1 MQQDH
6 GRASSEREAEERYR
20 ALLDAVPSMTFEG
33 DAEGGNTFASEQWCA
48 YTGMTPEQT
57 AGFGWAQAVHPE
69 DLPGVAT
76 RWEEAMRQCVPC
88 EMRHRMRA
96 ADGSYRWFMLRAR
109 PLQDEQGRVTRWVG
123 SLTDIDDLMQTKQ
136 VLRES
141 ERRYRELVENANSV
155 IIRWRRDGTLI
166 FFNEYAERFFGY
178 RADEVV
184 GRHVGVLV
192 PDRDSEGTDL
202 TRLVED
208 IAGHP
213 DRYVNYINENVRR
226 DGRRVWMSWTNR
238 AIRDERGQVIEIL
251 AIGSDITE
259 RIRAERALRESEERF
274 QLASEIGRSGTWDW
288 NVATGAVVWSRGHF
302 EMLGYRL
309 DEVTPSYAAWAQ
321 RVHPADRPGVEADI
335 RRSMAEGADYARDF
349 RVVWRDGS
357 VHWISARARYE
368 YGADGACRR
377 MIGVMAEVTELKE
390 AERQLRELNTELAAL
405 VAERSRLVDER
416 EAQLREL
423 AIGLT
428 HAEQRERDL
437 LYELL
442 HDHVQPLLVGARLRL
457 SGLDRRTPIETWV
470 TNASEVRK
478 QIGDALDMARSLS
491 VALNPPLVRDK
502 GLGAALDW
510 LCGWLKRSQGLDVRL
525 TCDPDAEPADVATR
539 LLLFKATRELLMN
552 VAKHAGVSEVAL
564 AMEGTAGSCVQI
576 TVSDQGTGFDARGE
590 AWGSRNGSGLWE
602 IERRLG
608 MIGGSVAIESAPGA
622 GTTVRLWAPAGTSAR
637 RSKRPR
643 RSRSPAS

>member
-6 GRASSEREAEERYR
+6 GRTSSEREVEERYR

-57 AGFGWAQAVHPE
+57 AGFGWTRAIHPE
-69 DLPGVAT
+69 HLPGVAA
-76 RWEEAMRQCVPC
+76 RWKEAMRQCAPV
-88 EMRHRMRA
+88 EMRHRIRA
-96 ADGSYRWFMLRAR
+96 ADGSYRWFLLRAR
-109 PLQDEQGRVTRWVG
+109 PLLDDQGRLNRWVG
-123 SLTDIDDLMQTKQ
+123 SLTDIDDLFRTKE

-155 IIRWRRDGTLI
+155 IIRWRHDGTLI

-202 TRLVED
+202 ARLAED
-208 IAGHP
+208 IASQP

-302 EMLGYRL
+302 EILGYRP
-309 DEVTPSYAAWAQ
+309 DEVTPSYAAWTQ

-349 RVVWRDGS
+349 RVVWPDGS
-357 VHWISARARYE
+357 VHWISARARCE
-368 YGADGACRR
+368 YSADGACRR
-377 MIGVMAEVTELKE
+377 MIGVMADVTELKE

-405 VAERSRLVDER
+405 AAERSRLVDER
-416 EAQLREL
+416 EAQLCEL

-525 TCDPDAEPADVATR
+525 TCDPDAEPTDVATR

-564 AMEGTAGSCVQI
+564 AMEGAAGSCVQI